1 MPKTSLLSHLLI
13 ISISTSKQHSE
24 KAAKM
29 TVTIQSILDA
39 ENRISPYKVETA
51 LLSSDRLNQKLPF
64 DLFVKADCLQRT
76 GSFKFRGGCNAVFS
90 LDDPARPVL
99 AYSSG
104 NHAQAVALAARLSG
118 RKATIVMPEDAPVAK
133 IEGTRSY
140 GAEVVLYDRYSQS
153 REEIGAQLAKQH
165 SAELIAPF
173 DDERVIAGQGTAG
186 LEIARQLNRLDRQLD
201 VFFCC
206 CGGGGLM
213 AGTSLALAEYFPE
226 AELYTAEPAG
236 FDDTARSLAAG
247 KRLANDPSARSICDA
262 IVTPSPG
269 ELTFPIV
276 QKLAAGGKVVSDEAA
291 LRAMKTAWD
300 YFKLTV
306 EPGGAVALAA
316 ALDKGFMASQEGG
329 SRKTIVA
336 MISGGNCD
344 ADRFAEALAADALI

>member
-1 MPKTSLLSHLLI
+1 
-13 ISISTSKQHSE
+13 
-24 KAAKM
+24 M

-39 ENRISPYKVETA
+39 DNRISPYKIETA

-90 LDDPARPVL
+90 LEDPDKPVL

-118 RKATIVMPEDAPVAK
+118 RNATIVMPEDAPVAK

-140 GAEVVLYDRYSQS
+140 GAEVVLYNRYTQS
-153 REEIGAQLAKQH
+153 REEIGAELAEKQ

-186 LEIARQLNRLDRQLD
+186 LEIASQLKQIGRQLD

-213 AGTSLALAEYFPE
+213 AGTSLALAAHFPE

-236 FDDTARSLAAG
+236 FDDTARSLEAG
-247 KRLANDPSARSICDA
+247 ERLANDPSARSVCDA
-262 IVTPSPG
+262 IVTPAPG
-269 ELTFPIV
+269 KLTFPLI
-276 QKLAAGGKVVSDEAA
+276 QRLAAGGKVVTDDEA
-291 LRAMKTAWD
+291 LSAMKTAWD

-316 ALDKGFMASQEGG
+316 ALNAGFIASKNGG
-329 SRKTIVA
+329 DRQTVVA

-344 ADRFAEALAADALI
+344 AEMFSRALNAASLV

>member
-1 MPKTSLLSHLLI
+1 
-13 ISISTSKQHSE
+13 
-24 KAAKM
+24 M

-39 ENRISPYKVETA
+39 ETRISPYKIETA

-64 DLFVKADCLQRT
+64 DLLVKADCLQRT

-90 LDDPARPVL
+90 LEDPGKPVL

-118 RKATIVMPEDAPVAK
+118 RTATIVMPEDAPVAK

-153 REEIGAQLAKQH
+153 REEIGAELAEKQ

-173 DDERVIAGQGTAG
+173 DDERVISGQGTAG
-186 LEIARQLNRLDRQLD
+186 LEIVRQLQEMDKQLD

-213 AGTSLALAEYFPE
+213 AGTSLALTHTFPE
-226 AELYTAEPAG
+226 ADLYTAEPAG
-236 FDDTARSLAAG
+236 FDDTARSLDAG
-247 KRLANDPSARSICDA
+247 ERLSNDPSARSICDA
-262 IVTPSPG
+262 IVTPAPG
-269 ELTFPIV
+269 QLTFPII
-276 QKLAAGGKVVSDEAA
+276 QRLAAGGKVVTDDEA
-291 LRAMKTAWD
+291 LSAMKTAWD

-316 ALDKGFMASQEGG
+316 ALDAGFIASKRGG
-329 SRKTIVA
+329 KRQTVVA

-344 ADRFAEALAADALI
+344 EAMFNRALNAATLV

>member
-1 MPKTSLLSHLLI
+1 
-13 ISISTSKQHSE
+13 
-24 KAAKM
+24 M

-39 ENRISPYKVETA
+39 ENRIIPYKIETP

-90 LDDPARPVL
+90 LDEPDTPVL

-118 RKATIVMPEDAPVAK
+118 RKATIVMPEDAPAAK

-140 GAEVVLYDRYSQS
+140 GAEVVLYDRYTQS
-153 REEIGAQLAKQH
+153 REDIGSKLAQQQ

-186 LEIARQLNRLDRQLD
+186 LEIARQLKMLDRQLD

-213 AGTSLALAEYFPE
+213 AGTSLALAEHFPQ

-236 FDDTARSLAAG
+236 FDDTARSLVAG
-247 KRLANDPSARSICDA
+247 HRLANDPAARSICDA

-269 ELTFPIV
+269 QLTFPIV
-276 QKLAAGGKVVSDEAA
+276 QRLAAGGKVVSDEAA
-291 LRAMKTAWD
+291 LGAMKTAWD

-316 ALDKGFMASQEGG
+316 ALETGFIASQN
-329 SRKTIVA
+329 STTRKTIVA

-344 ADRFAEALAADALI
+344 AERFAEALDADALI

>member
-1 MPKTSLLSHLLI
+1 
-13 ISISTSKQHSE
+13 
-24 KAAKM
+24 
-29 TVTIQSILDA
+29 
-39 ENRISPYKVETA
+39 
-51 LLSSDRLNQKLPF
+51 
-64 DLFVKADCLQRT
+64 
-76 GSFKFRGGCNAVFS
+76 
-90 LDDPARPVL
+90 
-99 AYSSG
+99 
-104 NHAQAVALAARLSG
+104 
-118 RKATIVMPEDAPVAK
+118 MPEDAPVAK

-276 QKLAAGGKVVSDEAA
+276 QKLAAGDKVVSDEAA

-316 ALDKGFMASQEGG
+316 ALDKGFMASQRGG

>member
-1 MPKTSLLSHLLI
+1 
-13 ISISTSKQHSE
+13 
-24 KAAKM
+24 M
-29 TVTIQSILDA
+29 TVTHNAIVEA
-39 ENRISPYKVETA
+39 EARISAYKIETP

-64 DLFVKADCLQRT
+64 DLFIKADCLQRT
-76 GSFKFRGGCNAVFS
+76 GSFKFRGACNAVFS
-90 LDDPARPVL
+90 LQEPGQPVL

-118 RKATIVMPEDAPVAK
+118 RSATIVMPEDAPVAK

-140 GAEVVLYDRYSQS
+140 GADVVLYDRYSQS
-153 REEIGAQLAKQH
+153 REEIGVELAAQR

-173 DDERVIAGQGTAG
+173 DDVRVIAGQGTAG
-186 LEIARQLNRLDRQLD
+186 LEIARQLKGLGRQLD

-213 AGTSLALAEYFPE
+213 AGTSVALNDAFAG

-247 KRLANDPSARSICDA
+247 ERVQNDPDARSICDA

-269 ELTFPIV
+269 QLTFPIV
-276 QKLAAGGKVVSDEAA
+276 QRLAAGGKVVTDEAA
-291 LRAMKTAWD
+291 LSAMKTAWD

-316 ALDKGFMASQEGG
+316 ALDEGFIAR
-329 SRKTIVA
+329 RKTSERICVVA

-344 ADRFAEALAADALI
+344 EDMFARALAARALI

>member
-1 MPKTSLLSHLLI
+1 
-13 ISISTSKQHSE
+13 
-24 KAAKM
+24 M
-29 TVTIQSILDA
+29 TVTYQAIFEA
-39 ENRISPYKVETA
+39 EARISPFKTETP
-51 LLSSDRLNQKLPF
+51 LLFSDRLNQKLPF

-90 LDDPARPVL
+90 LEEPGKPVL

-118 RKATIVMPEDAPVAK
+118 RTATIIMPEDAPEAK

-153 REEIGAQLAKQH
+153 REEIGAKLAEQQ
-165 SAELIAPF
+165 SAELIAPY

-186 LEIARQLNRLDRQLD
+186 LEIARQLARLDRQLD

-213 AGTSLALAEYFPE
+213 AGTSLALSKHFPE
-226 AELYTAEPAG
+226 AKLYTAEPEG

-247 KRLANDPSARSICDA
+247 ERLENDPAARSICDA
-262 IVTPSPG
+262 IVTPCPG
-269 ELTFPIV
+269 QLTFPIV
-276 QKLAAGGKVVSDEAA
+276 RRLAAGGRVVSDEAA
-291 LRAMKTAWD
+291 LRAMRTAWD

-316 ALDKGFMASQEGG
+316 ALDKEFIDSTQASNRQ
-329 SRKTIVA
+329 TVVA

-344 ADRFAEALAADALI
+344 RDMFSRALNTPGLV